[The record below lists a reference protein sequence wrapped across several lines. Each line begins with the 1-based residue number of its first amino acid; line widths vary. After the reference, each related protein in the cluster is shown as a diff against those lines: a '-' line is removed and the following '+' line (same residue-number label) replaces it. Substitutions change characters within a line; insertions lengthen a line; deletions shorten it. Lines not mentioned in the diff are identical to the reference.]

1 VAYGLAMSNRKA
13 LARAIAV
20 RTKPRFVEIPRE
32 RRSKVPFT
40 EGELTAIR
48 GCRTAGEYR
57 WYPDPHL
64 SQGLSFTE
72 QLGQL
77 GYVASNAPSLVQGEN
92 LSRISIG
99 AGLPAVHIGDGLAA
113 RVLYD
118 IAALDGLS
126 FPRARERASLLFLH
140 DGLRLSKEN
149 GPRRLVL
156 RPLPRAWTVHGVVR
170 DECRSFVQKRCRAVT
185 PPQKE
190 ARLIWE
196 DLPGFRALG
205 ALTRRLRVPR

>member
-77 GYVASNAPSLVQGEN
+77 GYVASNPPSLVQGEN

-126 FPRARERASLLFLH
+126 FPRTRERAGLLFRH
-140 DGLRLSKEN
+140 DGLRLPKETAS
-149 GPRRLVL
+149 G
-156 RPLPRAWTVHGVVR
+156 G
-170 DECRSFVQKRCRAVT
+170 SS
-185 PPQKE
+185 
-190 ARLIWE
+190 
-196 DLPGFRALG
+196 
-205 ALTRRLRVPR
+205 